1 MKKKGSSRNQ
11 SDNAIINVSFED
23 ALGKLEVIVKELE
36 KGDLPLEEALERFAD
51 GVTLSQVCLA
61 KLNAAEREIDKIL
74 REEKG
79 EIVEYPLEL
88 QEDSE
93 C

>member
-1 MKKKGSSRNQ
+1 MKKKTSSRSQ
-11 SDNAIINVSFED
+11 SDNTIAHVSFED

-36 KGDLPLEEALERFAD
+36 RGELPLEEALERFAS

-61 KLNAAEREIDKIL
+61 KLNAADREIDKIL

-88 QEDSE
+88 QEDE
-93 C
+93 QC